1 MITVQ
6 VAGNVGK
13 ADAEIR
19 TTRGGKEVVSFSV
32 AGSGWSE
39 GKEKTE
45 WFNCSYWGDQ
55 ALNVAKF
62 IKAGSAITV
71 SGTLSTREWEAKDGR
86 RTALELRV
94 EKLKLQGG
102 RRDDDQGEDRGER
115 RGNSDKRQ
123 AGKPAFDQDL
133 DDEIPF

>member
-19 TTRGGKEVVSFSV
+19 TTRGGKEVVGFSV
-32 AGSGWSE
+32 AGSTWSD

-55 ALNVAKF
+55 AIGVAKY

-86 RTALELRV
+86 RTSLELRV
-94 EKLKLQGG
+94 DKVKLQGG
-102 RRDDDQGEDRGER
+102 ARHDDGDDRGER